1 MNREKIWQAL
11 RLPGIP
17 AGCPEND
24 VPGLER
30 PRQRPPHLEGSGRVA
45 AVLLSLFPKRDG
57 RVYLLL
63 TRRPETLQHHPGQ
76 ISLPGG
82 RQETGETLVETA
94 WRETREE
101 LGFNT
106 EPLELLG
113 QLTPLYIPPSD
124 FTVHPFVGWLEE
136 EPQLRPSN
144 VEVAEVLEVSLE
156 DLLNPATRVVGKV
169 RVHPHL
175 RRDVPYY
182 AIQGHQVWGATALI
196 LGEFLTRIR
205 SLTATSGPS

>member
-1 MNREKIWQAL
+1 MDRRQIWQAL
-11 RLPGIP
+11 RLPDVV

-30 PRQRPPHLEGSGRVA
+30 PLQRPRHLEGTGRVA
-45 AVLLSLFPKRDG
+45 AVLLSLFPKPDG
-57 RVYLLL
+57 RIHLLL

-82 RQETGETLVETA
+82 RQESGETLTETA
-94 WRETREE
+94 LRETREE
-101 LGFNT
+101 LGMDT
-106 EPLELLG
+106 RPLEMLG

-124 FTVHPFVGWLEE
+124 FTVHPFVGWLER
-136 EPQLRPSN
+136 EPILQPSS
-144 VEVAEVLEVSLE
+144 VEVAEVLEVALD

-169 RVHPHL
+169 RIRPQIRL
-175 RRDVPYY
+175 EVPYY

-196 LGEFLTRIR
+196 LGEFLNRLR
-205 SLTATSGPS
+205 ALTTESENS